1 MILMFIT
8 FIELS
13 VLFMAV
19 GIDRAVL
26 IAVITSLV
34 DALPVLGVGTVL
46 IPWAV
51 FELLMGNGRLALY
64 LIIIYCAVV
73 IIRSILEPKIVGV
86 HIGLPPVVTL
96 IAAYVGYAS
105 VGVAGM
111 ILFPIIIILVKEF
124 NDLGYINILK

>member
-105 VGVAGM
+105 IGVAGM